1 MPTTDSHPF
10 SGRFTRKCHFFRS
23 ARLQFVLLAGLFLLP
38 QLLSAQWNG
47 TLGAQ
52 SHDLGRQGLAFLPS
66 EIWIHAGD
74 SITWTMAVDEPH
86 TVTFLTEG
94 QVRPPF
100 TVGCPGFSAGSAAF
114 DGYQL
119 YHDRASEQG

>member
-1 MPTTDSHPF
+1 MTTTDSRPS
-10 SGRFTRKCHFFRS
+10 SGRFTPKCHVFRN
-23 ARLQFVLLAGLFLLP
+23 ARLQFALLAGLFLLP
-38 QLLSAQWNG
+38 QLLSAQWNA
-47 TLGAQ
+47 TLGVQ
-52 SHDLGRQGLAFLPS
+52 SQDLGRQGLAFLPN